1 MLHVL
6 SSNLNVAGTILKCPN
21 MALAYALFP
30 CSFSV
35 LFNALQYYKTFK
47 DRLLWIRT
55 SLKHCF
61 RLISASRIFYVQE
74 NIVTM
79 ASKIATTNMDE
90 PRIMLIQVDHIFSII
105 RGPLLFAFFDRRI
118 NIEWTKLS
126 DYINSFN
133 TFVIFLRLKLPYQ

>member
-1 MLHVL
+1 M
-6 SSNLNVAGTILKCPN
+6 
-21 MALAYALFP
+21 
-30 CSFSV
+30 
-35 LFNALQYYKTFK
+35 QYYKTFK
-47 DRLLWIRT
+47 DRLWNRT

-61 RLISASRIFYVQE
+61 RLISASRIFYVGTESKEQIRPEIRDLPFMRPICQNKEQE

-90 PRIMLIQVDHIFSII
+90 PRIMLIQVDHIFSIM

-133 TFVIFLRLKLPYQ
+133 TFVIFFTSEVAISIDVFL